1 MPCSFDSL
9 FLVSLGL
16 NVSVCLDLL
25 SALVQNRKVAAAAAV
40 VDEKQDVEDDA
51 DMLAM
56 RARLQ
61 KLQ

>member
-1 MPCSFDSL
+1 M
-9 FLVSLGL
+9 
-16 NVSVCLDLL
+16 
-25 SALVQNRKVAAAAAV
+25 QNRKVAAAAAV
-40 VDEKQDVEDDA
+40 VDEKQDVEEDA